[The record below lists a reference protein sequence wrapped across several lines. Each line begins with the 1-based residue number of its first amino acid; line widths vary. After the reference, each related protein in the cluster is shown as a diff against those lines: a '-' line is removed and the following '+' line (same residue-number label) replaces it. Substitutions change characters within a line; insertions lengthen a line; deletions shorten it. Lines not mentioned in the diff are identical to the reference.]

1 MNICILVSLLF
12 RKHVR
17 KMRQAE
23 WKALGLAGLENG
35 GVIVTGTKD
44 KKNDVIAKALRHAEQ
59 RRTTQACGIHGS

>member
-1 MNICILVSLLF
+1 
-12 RKHVR
+12 
-17 KMRQAE
+17 MRQAE